1 MIALNDFIPLV
12 RAAIPRF
19 RQHPPNSRQEHCLLA
34 PANTPL
40 MIVAGPGSGKTTV
53 LVLRA
58 LRLVF
63 VDGLMPENIVITT
76 FTRKAA
82 GEIRS
87 RLIEWGIALIE
98 HLRQNPPAPVPA
110 GFMARVDGIDINRF
124 ITGTLDSICEDTLT
138 AYRDPG
144 DAPPVLVEGFVG
156 NALLA
161 REGMFPSG
169 SYNQATQQTNPQ
181 LARYLAL
188 FTRDGQTPQ
197 NFGETISVCR
207 TVADRLIQDQVDIPA
222 FSTGIPHTQGRQV
235 VVNSL
240 QAYRAYM
247 AQTNRMDFAG
257 LEEVFLTRLT
267 QGRLQR
273 FVSTI
278 RAVLV
283 DEYQDSNPLQE
294 AIYFELARQTQP
306 SFTVVGDDD
315 QSLYRFRGATVEL
328 FCHFSNRLSN
338 AIPGLPPV
346 TVEQLVDNY
355 RSTPEIVTFF
365 NDYIAYDP
373 AFAGARVQ
381 PPKPQI
387 VPRIQ
392 SNQIPVVGLFR
403 QDAQTLAHD
412 LAAFLDDVFRGP
424 GRTINVGGQTVQ
436 IVGHPQGGDFA
447 DAVLL
452 AHTVNELGTRF
463 GDNLPRAR
471 LPFLLRQE
479 LAGRGIGIFNPR
491 GQALRDITEVQR
503 LLGLVLLCIDPPVEG
518 SPDGAQ
524 QSAARLRRDARH
536 YLSVWRQAANAF
548 IATNPPPN
556 APRTLGGF
564 VNGWQTRTNQTSQ
577 GANWPDEWPVLEICY
592 KLITWM
598 PFFQDDPEGQVYLE
612 AVSRC
617 IAQAATFSPYR
628 SAILYGQGTH
638 DDGSVMR
645 AIMDIMVPLAENS
658 VEVDEE
664 IMPHVPRNRLP
675 IMTIHQAKGLEF
687 PLVIVD
693 VASDY
698 TRNHPTQRFRRFPD
712 NPTST
717 QQLEDDMA
725 PYCSIGPLRT
735 ARTALARTFDDLVRL
750 YYVAYSRPQSLLMLV
765 GIDRCMRYNTT
776 IRHVATAWRSNGT
789 WAWQVPVPG
798 RPPAVVNNHSLE
810 LI

>member
-1 MIALNDFIPLV
+1 MIALDDFIALV
-12 RAAIPRF
+12 RAAILRF
-19 RQHPPNSRQEHCLLA
+19 QRYPPNTRQETCLLA
-34 PANTPL
+34 PESVPL

-63 VDGLMPENIVITT
+63 VDGLVPENVVITT

-82 GEIRS
+82 DEIRS
-87 RLIEWGIALIE
+87 RLIEWGLGLRE
-98 HLRQNPPAPVPA
+98 HLRQHPPSPMPA
-110 GFMARVDGIDINRF
+110 GFMEWVDGIDINRF

-138 AYRDPG
+138 TYRDPG

-161 REGMFPSG
+161 REGMFPAG
-169 SYNQATQQTNPQ
+169 SYDQATQQINPQ
-181 LARYLAL
+181 LAGYLAQ
-188 FTRDGQTPQ
+188 FTRDGQPPQ
-197 NFGETISVCR
+197 NFGEAIAICR
-207 TVADRLIQDQVDIPA
+207 TVVDRLIQDQVDIVA
-222 FSTGIPHTQGRQV
+222 FNNGAPHTSGRQV

-240 QAYRAYM
+240 QTYRAYM

-283 DEYQDSNPLQE
+283 DEYQDTNPLQE
-294 AIYFELARQTQP
+294 AIYFELVRQTQP
-306 SFTVVGDDD
+306 SLTVVGDDD

-328 FCHFSNRLSN
+328 FCHFPGRLAN
-338 AIPGLPPV
+338 AVPALP
-346 TVEQLVDNY
+346 TVSVEYLIDNY

-365 NDYIAYDP
+365 NNYIAYDP

-381 PPKPQI
+381 PLRPQI
-387 VPRIQ
+387 VAQIPP
-392 SNQIPVVGLFR
+392 NQIPVLGLFR
-403 QDAQTLAHD
+403 QNAQTLAQD
-412 LAAFLDDVFRGP
+412 LAAFLYDIFRGP
-424 GRTINVGGQTVQ
+424 GRTISVGNQTAQ
-436 IVGHPQGGDFA
+436 IIRNPQGGDLA

-452 AHTVNELGTRF
+452 AHTVNEF
-463 GDNLPRAR
+463 GPRIGNNPPRTR
-471 LPFLLRQE
+471 LPMLLRQE
-479 LAGRGIGIFNPR
+479 LAIRGIGVFNPR
-491 GQALRDITEVQR
+491 GQAVRDIAEVQQ
-503 LLGLVLLCIDPPVEG
+503 LLGLVLLCIDPPVTGDPE
-518 SPDGAQ
+518 GAQ

-548 IATNPPPN
+548 IATNPSPN
-556 APRTLGGF
+556 TPRTLGGF
-564 VNGWQTRTNQTSQ
+564 VNGWQTRTNQTLQ
-577 GANWPDEWPVLEICY
+577 GQDWPDEWPILELCY

-612 AVSRC
+612 AISRC
-617 IAQAATFSPYR
+617 VAQAATFSPYR
-628 SAILYGQGTH
+628 SLILDGRGVH
-638 DDGSVMR
+638 DGRSVMR
-645 AIMDIMVPLAENS
+645 AIMDILVPLAENS

-664 IMPHVPRNRLP
+664 IMSYIPRNRLP
-675 IMTIHQAKGLEF
+675 VMTIHRAKGLEF

-698 TRNHPTQRFRRFPD
+698 IGNYRAQRFRRFPGS
-712 NPTST
+712 PTST
-717 QQLEDDMA
+717 QRLEDDLA
-725 PYCSIGPLRT
+725 PYCNIGFLRT
-735 ARTALARTFDDLVRL
+735 ARPALARSFDDLVRL

-765 GIDRCMRYNTT
+765 GIDRCLRHTTT
-776 IRHVATAWRSNGT
+776 ICHVATAWRYDGT
-789 WAWQVPVPG
+789 WAWQAPVHG
-798 RPPAVVNNHSLE
+798 QFPAVVNNHPLE